1 MTHSTTAY
9 IGLGS
14 NIDDRTAH
22 INNALEQLREIEN
35 AGNVRSSTIIET
47 NPLAGMEQPPY
58 LNTVAQVNTELSAEQ
73 LLQRLVRIENS
84 LCRTRTSKW
93 SPRTIDLDLLLF
105 GNEVI
110 NTPRLTVPHRQMH
123 LRSFVLNGLCELDNN
138 LVHPVLNRTVKELAQ
153 RLNGKDFVLQA
164 DIPQLVCVAGVIG
177 VGKTT
182 LARELSESL
191 GCKLVL
197 EAYDTNPFMP
207 AVYAGKK
214 ELALDSQLYFLT
226 SRIEQLNKGSLSP
239 GKVVISDYIFEKEN
253 IYAKR
258 LLDTEQQALYRRFS
272 RHLAGG
278 IEKAVLVIHLQD
290 SPESC
295 LERIHKRNRP
305 YEQKIELQFLR
316 DLDSDY
322 EKLFTNWSTCP
333 VICERTCTL
342 ESLARSVED
351 LANQVKSYVAT

>member
-1 MTHSTTAY
+1 MTQSTTAY

-14 NIDDRTAH
+14 NIDDRIAH
-22 INNALEQLREIEN
+22 INNALEHLREIGQT
-35 AGNVRSSTIIET
+35 GNVRSSSIIKT

-73 LLQRLVRIENS
+73 LLQRLVKIENS
-84 LCRTRTSKW
+84 LCRTRTGKW

-110 NTPRLTVPHRQMH
+110 NTPKLTVPHRQMH
-123 LRSFVLNGLCELDNN
+123 LRSFVLNGLCEIDNN
-138 LVHPVLNRTVKELAQ
+138 LVHPVLNRSVKQLAQ
-153 RLNGKDFVLQA
+153 RLNGRDFVLQA
-164 DIPQLVCVAGVIG
+164 DTPQLVCVAGVIG

-182 LARELSESL
+182 LARELSKSL

-207 AVYAGKK
+207 EVYAGKK

-239 GKVVISDYIFEKEN
+239 GKVVISDYVFEKED

-258 LLDTEQQALYRRFS
+258 LLDTKQQALYKRLS
-272 RHLAGG
+272 RHLAGSLA
-278 IEKAVLVIHLQD
+278 KPVLVIYLQD
-290 SPESC
+290 SVESC
-295 LERIHKRNRP
+295 LEHIHKRNRP
-305 YEQKIELQFLR
+305 YEQKIELQFLET
-316 DLDSDY
+316 LDSDY
-322 EKLFTNWSTCP
+322 RLLFTDWSTCP
-333 VICERTCTL
+333 VIRERTCTL
-342 ESLARSVED
+342 ESLTKSVED
-351 LANQVKSYVAT
+351 LANQVKSYVTV